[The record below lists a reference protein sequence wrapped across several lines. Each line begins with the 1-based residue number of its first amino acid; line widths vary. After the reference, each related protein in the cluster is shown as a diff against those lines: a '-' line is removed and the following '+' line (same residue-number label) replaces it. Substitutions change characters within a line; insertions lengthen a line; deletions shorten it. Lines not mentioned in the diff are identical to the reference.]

1 MIFHYHP
8 ILGLQYFTCFNEV
21 LKLNLSVFN
30 STSQETIDD
39 IIKFINE
46 QPMVFMDSNEVKE
59 PEIEYCIWSN
69 F

>member
-8 ILGLQYFTCFNEV
+8 ILGLQYFTSFNEV

-39 IIKFINE
+39 IIKLINE